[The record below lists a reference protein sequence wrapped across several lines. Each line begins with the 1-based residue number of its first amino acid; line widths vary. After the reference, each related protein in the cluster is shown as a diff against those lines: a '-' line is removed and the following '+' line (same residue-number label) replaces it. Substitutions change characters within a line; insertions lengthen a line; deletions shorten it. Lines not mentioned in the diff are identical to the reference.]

1 MDAVLAG
8 VQGCFCYIDD
18 ILVFAKSVE
27 EHLKIL
33 EEIFKRLEAARLLL
47 NSEKVLLLRKSVQFL
62 GHIIEQV
69 GLRPDP
75 AKVEAMVKS
84 PAPRSRRELQRF
96 FGMAN
101 WLRAFVK
108 DFGRAASP
116 LHELLRKDVRYEWK
130 PRHDAAFTK
139 LKEMIGQACLLYNP
153 DMSQE
158 LILETDA
165 SHTGLGAVLLQKRA
179 DGVEHPVHFLSR
191 GLSDTET
198 RYSAQEREC
207 LAIIWATDRL
217 HQYLVGN
224 PKVVVRT
231 DHKSLQWM
239 FSPSQN
245 NKKIVKWAAKLQ
257 VLKPR
262 IEYVKGETNVKADF
276 FSRHVPPGTEEA
288 TGEWE
293 VEDVLAATSAQAPIW
308 TDAKELERLQ
318 DQDDF
323 CSKIK
328 KMRQKKRDEFA
339 HEMKVSSFHFGQ
351 NGVLLADVRY
361 KSPRTVIV
369 APRALVKEIMQAM
382 HDWPQGGHLGRL
394 KTLERARA
402 NFYWPEQKK
411 DVEGHVDNCIKCQER
426 KAYHKPAMPTGELI
440 GHFANDL
447 VALDFMGPFDATR
460 AETVVQ
466 ALLDHW
472 ISIFGAPKRLLSDN
486 GKCFTAGV
494 VADILTLFEAKK
506 IFTTSYHPQGDAVV
520 ERMNG
525 TLQAML
531 SKVTNDNKDDWDLHL
546 SSMCLAHNSSFVAAI
561 ETTPFEAM
569 LGRQVPTLIDHL
581 LKPAEGKSPSEF
593 AEELRKNMSD
603 THAHVAAKQSEK
615 TARLEERNSAIP
627 IPYKVGDLVLLH
639 NPVVPPGQSKKFQ
652 RPFSSQRIVKAVL
665 PPNNVELVKPGE
677 DKSEVVNM
685 QRIKL
690 APAVLQSQRYAEDL
704 KAKSTKSQAVNQN
717 PSEVQGTLPPRRSPR
732 LADQRL
738 RFE

>member
-1 MDAVLAG
+1 
-8 VQGCFCYIDD
+8 
-18 ILVFAKSVE
+18 
-27 EHLKIL
+27 
-33 EEIFKRLEAARLLL
+33 
-47 NSEKVLLLRKSVQFL
+47 
-62 GHIIEQV
+62 
-69 GLRPDP
+69 
-75 AKVEAMVKS
+75 
-84 PAPRSRRELQRF
+84 
-96 FGMAN
+96 
-101 WLRAFVK
+101 
-108 DFGRAASP
+108 
-116 LHELLRKDVRYEWK
+116 
-130 PRHDAAFTK
+130 
-139 LKEMIGQACLLYNP
+139 
-153 DMSQE
+153 
-158 LILETDA
+158 
-165 SHTGLGAVLLQKRA
+165 
-179 DGVEHPVHFLSR
+179 
-191 GLSDTET
+191 
-198 RYSAQEREC
+198 
-207 LAIIWATDRL
+207 
-217 HQYLVGN
+217 
-224 PKVVVRT
+224 
-231 DHKSLQWM
+231 
-239 FSPSQN
+239 
-245 NKKIVKWAAKLQ
+245 
-257 VLKPR
+257 
-262 IEYVKGETNVKADF
+262 
-276 FSRHVPPGTEEA
+276 
-288 TGEWE
+288 
-293 VEDVLAATSAQAPIW
+293 
-308 TDAKELERLQ
+308 
-318 DQDDF
+318 
-323 CSKIK
+323 
-328 KMRQKKRDEFA
+328 
-339 HEMKVSSFHFGQ
+339 
-351 NGVLLADVRY
+351 
-361 KSPRTVIV
+361 
-369 APRALVKEIMQAM
+369 
-382 HDWPQGGHLGRL
+382 
-394 KTLERARA
+394 
-402 NFYWPEQKK
+402 
-411 DVEGHVDNCIKCQER
+411 
-426 KAYHKPAMPTGELI
+426 MPTGELI

-447 VALDFMGPFDATR
+447 VALDFMGPFDATPTRHNKNILVIIDHFTRFTVAVATKDQR

-494 VADILTLFEAKK
+494 VADILT
-506 IFTTSYHPQGDAVV
+506 
-520 ERMNG
+520 
-525 TLQAML
+525 
-531 SKVTNDNKDDWDLHL
+531 LHL